1 MTDKVIN
8 IFNKQPVETEVDKS
22 ELEEIINELV
32 DTKDTIADLIVIV
45 VTDEDKMFVKSS
57 NMTTE
62 TAYYLLGLAK
72 INALTQ

>member
-1 MTDKVIN
+1 MTSEVISFFDKKPI
-8 IFNKQPVETEVDKS
+8 QTEVDKS
-22 ELEEIINELV
+22 EVENIINELV
-32 DTKDTIADLIVIV
+32 DTKDSIADIIVIV